1 MFSHVITLKSIET
14 KISEVPKLSLKKHVL
29 SGGCP
34 NALGSRCLGPPLEC
48 AAGEVLVNPVLWHV
62 AYTADPT
69 TKSVMQ
75 AFCQFAMGGL
85 PNAISAALTQATKN
99 WTPNNLNDGNLPM
112 VYVVNVIFCL
122 AGCAVY
128 VLVTRKSGSKGNEW
142 LSSEDS
148 GEETSD
154 SEMQ

>member
-1 MFSHVITLKSIET
+1 M
-14 KISEVPKLSLKKHVL
+14 
-29 SGGCP
+29 
-34 NALGSRCLGPPLEC
+34 
-48 AAGEVLVNPVLWHV
+48 VNPVLWHV
-62 AYTADPT
+62 AYTADPAMT
-69 TKSVMQ
+69 SLMH

-85 PNAISAALTQATKN
+85 PNAISAALTQATKS

-112 VYVVNVIFCL
+112 VYFVNVVFCI

-128 VLVTRKSGSKGNEW
+128 VLVARNSCSKGKEW